1 MIERILKCLKAFHVR
16 NDGECVHSKSDFVFA
31 GKVEIKENIESAF
44 SVSDGKLTIGP
55 IILFR

>member
-1 MIERILKCLKAFHVR
+1 MLKCLKAFHVR